1 MGSTH
6 EGHLRG
12 VPMVIYGEYPWGSS
26 MGSTHGSCF
35 MGSAHGGHFWGLP
48 IEVVYGEYPWDCIP
62 RGNITEVC
70 LFCFFPG
77 VNYCIRQA
85 IRTEERPQ

>member
-26 MGSTHGSCF
+26 MGSTPWELFYGEVPMVVIFGDYPLRSF
-35 MGSAHGGHFWGLP
+35 MGSTHGIVF
-48 IEVVYGEYPWDCIP
+48 
-62 RGNITEVC
+62 
-70 LFCFFPG
+70 
-77 VNYCIRQA
+77 Q
-85 IRTEERPQ
+85 EEI